1 MNDLIKKIKSGI
13 DSYKKVFPKK
23 YQFIKGFL
31 DPAVL
36 AISIA
41 KIESNFNYKAKGK
54 GGEYGLY
61 QFTPQTLIATIRS
74 YTKNVTASKKLFYAY
89 PNSQTFVFMQLL
101 YLNLKSLNAKG
112 GKLNKNY
119 EKLISVLPIGDQNL
133 VRAAILHNQG
143 SSSLSRQATNYNP
156 MVFYIPQLL
165 GTLRVLKPK
174 ASIQSAT
181 VANGVWQVASL
192 AFPELRAAGIIGK
205 LAVAGMGAYI
215 AYHTNLKTAL
225 PEMIEATNQSYR
237 QALQDRFKIIWLA
250 KDSAEAK
257 QIDKDL
263 KDEDHPLLN
272 KPGNTP
278 PSNNNKKI
286 PTPSAGD
293 VGKII
298 VASGAAKAISD
309 VGDGTENLLDK
320 VGDGLKNIP
329 EKATDLLSNP
339 MFLGAAVGVFYL
351 VTKKK

>member
-36 AISIA
+36 AISLA
-41 KIESNFNYKAKGK
+41 KIESDFNHKAKGK

-61 QFTPQTLIATIRS
+61 QFTPATLTATIRS

-143 SSSLSRQATNYNP
+143 TSALSRQATNYNP

-215 AYHTNLKTAL
+215 AYHTNLKTSL
-225 PEMIEATNQSYR
+225 PSIIAETNANYR
-237 QALQDRFKIIWLA
+237 QALQDRFKIIWLK
-250 KDSAEAK
+250 KDSPEAK

-263 KDEDHPLLN
+263 ADENHPLLN

-278 PSNNNKKI
+278 PSNNNTPKKDI
-286 PTPSAGD
+286 PWDKIGVGVGTAAAGKGVHD
-293 VGKII
+293 LM
-298 VASGAAKAISD
+298 
-309 VGDGTENLLDK
+309 NK
-320 VGDGLKNIP
+320 VGDTTKDIP
-329 EKATDLLSNP
+329 EKLSGLLTSP
-339 MFLGAAVGVFYL
+339 MFLGAAIGIFYL
-351 VTKKK
+351 ISKKK